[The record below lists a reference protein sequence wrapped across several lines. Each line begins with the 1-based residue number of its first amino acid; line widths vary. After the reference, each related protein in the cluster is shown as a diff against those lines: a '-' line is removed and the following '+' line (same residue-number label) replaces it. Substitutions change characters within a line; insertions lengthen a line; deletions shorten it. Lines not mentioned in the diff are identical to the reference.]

1 MLHWNPLEFRL
12 EGTTRFLRNTDG
24 NREGETGVRTPFTD
38 YSQRVNGGVRW
49 SVFEES
55 FYQKLRVVYDQETDT
70 GATPCAVARALCG
83 PSCASVC
90 TRLRF
95 DIASEA
101 FACASKRKAKGGD
114 DDNSDDEYSDPRA
127 RGRWGGKRKAS
138 SSRRKKTNATIKRR
152 MQNNTNAEAVA
163 MQYLPCE
170 CCAPGEDGKAR
181 IGRFTKS
188 RLPVSPKLVTVRT
201 DYSDCL
207 SIRRPIHAQQGLTL
221 SFYNSKPGGGCDVKG
236 TALAFSRIKAS
247 LFSQVKTDPL
257 LCFTYQG
264 GCSCVRDGNFCEIWC
279 GCSGRCGNDFT
290 GCNCKTACN
299 SRACP
304 CVAANRE
311 CDPDLCKRCAYT
323 CEVATHARRDGWPW
337 KELCMPVRILL
348 PKSKASVT
356 VYCLL
361 HTSQVRC
368 LPIVQST
375 RLFAHCINRPIQYTH
390 TRTRRL
396 ADCPFLIP
404 ISQVPPPPPPPTEPT
419 RVKLRPTEMCD
430 NMKLTLHRRKHVQVR
445 PRAFPK
451 S

>member
-12 EGTTRFLRNTDG
+12 EGTTRFLRNTDE
-24 NREGETGVRTPFTD
+24 NREGETGVLTPFTD

-70 GATPCAVARALCG
+70 GATPCAIARALCG

-90 TRLRF
+90 ARLRF

-101 FACASKRKAKGGD
+101 FARASKRKAKGGD

-127 RGRWGGKRKAS
+127 RGRGGGKRKAS

-207 SIRRPIHAQQGLTL
+207 SIRRPIHAQHGTYTFFLQFEAGRRVRRERYGLGL
-221 SFYNSKPGGGCDVKG
+221 FPNQSLPVFPGKD
-236 TALAFSRIKAS
+236 
-247 LFSQVKTDPL
+247 
-257 LCFTYQG
+257 
-264 GCSCVRDGNFCEIWC
+264 
-279 GCSGRCGNDFT
+279 
-290 GCNCKTACN
+290 
-299 SRACP
+299 
-304 CVAANRE
+304 
-311 CDPDLCKRCAYT
+311 
-323 CEVATHARRDGWPW
+323 
-337 KELCMPVRILL
+337 
-348 PKSKASVT
+348 
-356 VYCLL
+356 
-361 HTSQVRC
+361 
-368 LPIVQST
+368 
-375 RLFAHCINRPIQYTH
+375 
-390 TRTRRL
+390 
-396 ADCPFLIP
+396 
-404 ISQVPPPPPPPTEPT
+404 
-419 RVKLRPTEMCD
+419 
-430 NMKLTLHRRKHVQVR
+430 
-445 PRAFPK
+445 
-451 S
+451 